1 MKKRILALL
10 IITVCALMLA
20 SCGCE
25 HEWAEASCLTPKTC
39 TLCEQTEGE
48 ATGHAWQPADCI
60 NPETCSHCGEQRGA
74 ALGHEWQA
82 ATCENDEVC
91 TLCQEVNTLAFGH
104 SFGTW
109 EGSDEAFMHICQTC
123 GKEESMTPEAFFLQ
137 QLTGTWQAKLYFTG
151 SSEELDPEHYITVH
165 PDGTIDLI
173 LNPRLAYPEMA
184 QLVMEKFSSF
194 EYPATKISGWCISF
208 WLKNEP
214 WWEEN
219 MGPDVPKEL
228 GVFLAVEYMPDEE
241 REWRIELV
249 YNGYHDIWWFEE
261 KIEE

>member
-1 MKKRILALL
+1 MFFRQGRQNNSPYRLRFLLMRDIFYLSPFRSRDHEKRILALL

-123 GKEESMTPEAFFLQ
+123 GKEESMTPEACFLQ

-151 SSEELDPEHYITVH
+151 GWRNWIRSI
-165 PDGTIDLI
+165 
-173 LNPRLAYPEMA
+173 
-184 QLVMEKFSSF
+184 
-194 EYPATKISGWCISF
+194 ISPF
-208 WLKNEP
+208 TLTEP
-214 WWEEN
+214 S
-219 MGPDVPKEL
+219 
-228 GVFLAVEYMPDEE
+228 
-241 REWRIELV
+241 I
-249 YNGYHDIWWFEE
+249 
-261 KIEE
+261 